1 MGLAFRKMHGLGND
15 FVVLDVRD
23 GKMAVGPDLARA
35 LADRRRGVG
44 CDQVMVMEAP
54 KTPNTDIFMR
64 IYNPDGSEAGACGNG
79 TRCVAKVLMEESGKG
94 DCVIE
99 TVSGILPAS
108 KADGGLVTVDMG
120 AARTDWKQIPLSE
133 ERDTLHLGIG
143 DGDTLSDPVAIN
155 MGNPHCVFFVN
166 NVDGLNIEHLG
177 PSVER
182 HALFPER
189 TNVEFAQIVSPTKI
203 RMRVWER
210 GTGITQAC
218 GSGACATA
226 AAALRRGL
234 IGRDV
239 EVVLDGGSLF
249 FHIREQDGH
258 IMMTGA
264 ATDVFSGVLVDG
276 FLK

>member
-1 MGLAFRKMHGLGND
+1 MALKFRKMHGLGND

-23 GKMAVGPDLARA
+23 GKMNVGPDLARA

-44 CDQVMVMEAP
+44 CDQVMVMEPP
-54 KTPNTDIFMR
+54 KTPGTDIFMR

-94 DCVIE
+94 ACVIE
-99 TVSGILPAS
+99 TVSGILPAN

-120 AARTDWKQIPLSE
+120 APRTAWNEIPLSE

-166 NVDGLNIEHLG
+166 NVEDLIIEHLG

-182 HALFPER
+182 HAMFPQR
-189 TNVEFAQIVSPTKI
+189 TNVEFAQVISPTKI

-210 GTGITQAC
+210 GTGVTQAC

-249 FHIREQDGH
+249 FHIREDDGH
-258 IMMTGA
+258 ILMTGA
-264 ATDVFSGVLVDG
+264 ATDVFAGEMAA
-276 FLK
+276 

>member
-1 MGLAFRKMHGLGND
+1 MALKFRKMHGLGND

-23 GKMAVGPDLARA
+23 GKMNVGPDLARA

-44 CDQVMVMEAP
+44 CDQVMVMEPP
-54 KTPNTDIFMR
+54 KTPGTDIFMR

-94 DCVIE
+94 ACVIE
-99 TVSGILPAS
+99 TVSGILPAN

-120 AARTDWKQIPLSE
+120 APRTAWNEIPLSE

-166 NVDGLNIEHLG
+166 NVEELSIEHLG

-182 HALFPER
+182 HAMFPQR
-189 TNVEFAQIVSPTKI
+189 TNVEFAQVISPTKI

-210 GTGITQAC
+210 GTGVTQAC

-249 FHIREQDGH
+249 FHIREDDGH
-258 IMMTGA
+258 ILMTGA
-264 ATDVFSGVLVDG
+264 ATDVFAGEMAA
-276 FLK
+276 

>member
-1 MGLAFRKMHGLGND
+1 MALKFRKMHGLGND

-23 GKMAVGPDLARA
+23 GKMTVGPDLART
-35 LADRRRGVG
+35 LADRRRGIG
-44 CDQVMVMEAP
+44 CDQVMVMEP
-54 KTPNTDIFMR
+54 SKTPGTDIFMR

-79 TRCVAKVLMEESGKG
+79 TRCVAKVLMDESGKG
-94 DCVIE
+94 MCVIE
-99 TVSGILPAS
+99 TVSGILPAHM
-108 KADGGLVTVDMG
+108 ADGGLVTVDMG
-120 AARTDWKQIPLSE
+120 APRTAWNEIPLSE

-166 NVDGLNIEHLG
+166 NVEDLSIEHLG

-182 HALFPER
+182 HAMFPQR
-189 TNVEFAQIVSPTKI
+189 TNVEFAQVISPNKI

-210 GTGITQAC
+210 GTGVTQAC

-249 FHIREQDGH
+249 FHIREDDGH
-258 IMMTGA
+258 ILMTGA
-264 ATDVFSGVLVDG
+264 ATDVFAGEMAA
-276 FLK
+276 

>member
-1 MGLAFRKMHGLGND
+1 MALKFRKMHGLGND

-23 GKMAVGPDLARA
+23 GKMTVGPDLART
-35 LADRRRGVG
+35 LADRRRGIG
-44 CDQVMVMEAP
+44 CDQVMVMEP
-54 KTPNTDIFMR
+54 SKTPGTDIFMR

-79 TRCVAKVLMEESGKG
+79 TRCVAKVLMDESGKG
-94 DCVIE
+94 TCVIE
-99 TVSGILPAS
+99 TVSGILPAHM
-108 KADGGLVTVDMG
+108 ADGGLVTVDMG
-120 AARTDWKQIPLSE
+120 APRTAWNEIPLSE

-166 NVDGLNIEHLG
+166 NVEDLSIEHLG

-182 HALFPER
+182 HAMFPQR
-189 TNVEFAQIVSPTKI
+189 TNVEFAQVISPNKI

-210 GTGITQAC
+210 GTGVTQAC

-249 FHIREQDGH
+249 FHIREDDGH
-258 IMMTGA
+258 ILMTGA
-264 ATDVFSGVLVDG
+264 ATDVFAGEMAA
-276 FLK
+276 

>member
-1 MGLAFRKMHGLGND
+1 MALKFRKMHGLGND

-23 GKMAVGPDLARA
+23 GKMTVGPDLART
-35 LADRRRGVG
+35 LADRRRGIG
-44 CDQVMVMEAP
+44 CDQVMVMEP
-54 KTPNTDIFMR
+54 SKTPGTDIFMR

-79 TRCVAKVLMEESGKG
+79 TRCVAKVLMDESGKG
-94 DCVIE
+94 MCVIE
-99 TVSGILPAS
+99 TVSGILPAHM
-108 KADGGLVTVDMG
+108 ADGGLVTVDMG
-120 AARTDWKQIPLSE
+120 APRTAWNEIPLSE

-166 NVDGLNIEHLG
+166 NVEELSIEHLG

-182 HALFPER
+182 HAMFPQR
-189 TNVEFAQIVSPTKI
+189 TNVEFAQVISPNKI

-210 GTGITQAC
+210 GTGVTQAC

-249 FHIREQDGH
+249 FHIREDDGH
-258 IMMTGA
+258 ILMTGA
-264 ATDVFSGVLVDG
+264 ATDVFAGEMAA
-276 FLK
+276 